1 MNYKYF
7 TSPPLIFMSKRQ
19 TINVTF
25 VSLMSTIIL
34 LFTQSHASPKPCVG
48 CHHSW
53 DLQLLSKGGPASTI
67 RRGTQAVIGWRYLRT
82 YWPQIKPSQSR
93 NSNTINECGV
103 RRETGDWPHA
113 PPWPRSRVWEWEL
126 DSDNSR
132 HWIWHVTRDV
142 MSRRMSSGT
151 NQHWFAYRPCHRC
164 LITSFCSTPSTQIG
178 INGKWSVCS
187 AVRYLDIST
196 PSTST
201 QICGQYTDLRSIGFV
216 KMYSI

>member
-53 DLQLLSKGGPASTI
+53 ALQLFSKGGPAWTI
-67 RRGTQAVIGWRYLRT
+67 TRGTGCHRVAL
-82 YWPQIKPSQSR
+82 PEKLLA
-93 NSNTINECGV
+93 SNKTIPVTKLQYNKWMWSAAWDGGLAACAAPDPDCGFGNESLLVNYG
-103 RRETGDWPHA
+103 
-113 PPWPRSRVWEWEL
+113 
-126 DSDNSR
+126 SDNSR

-164 LITSFCSTPSTQIG
+164 LITSFCSTPAHRSGSMANGVFVLLSDIQILALPAQVHKYVDS
-178 INGKWSVCS
+178 I
-187 AVRYLDIST
+187 
-196 PSTST
+196 
-201 QICGQYTDLRSIGFV
+201 QIYDQ
-216 KMYSI
+216 